1 MKSQE
6 YPQYLELSKKGITII
21 DVNEIKKRKLDSK
34 SKTSNL
40 NSLYYQGMNQN
51 QTSFHSTSGIKLFK
65 PHVEALKI

>member
-40 NSLYYQGMNQN
+40 NSLYYQGINQN
-51 QTSFHSTSGIKLFK
+51 QTKY
-65 PHVEALKI
+65 ENN